1 MLPWY
6 QAHYNIAIAVVEAAT
21 GLASVLLVFVGF
33 LVSTARSF
41 SQRADE
47 RIVRRYENLARVGM
61 VNVAVCMVV
70 MLAGFS
76 WLFHPETVWLLKVWT
91 IGFPLAGWS
100 FLVYAAIAV
109 FMS

>member
-1 MLPWY
+1 VD
-6 QAHYNIAIAVVEAAT
+6 NTVSIAIAVVETAT

-33 LVSTARSF
+33 LVSTARSPG
-41 SQRADE
+41 ADK
-47 RIVRRYENLARVGM
+47 RIVRRYENLAKVGM

-76 WLFHPETVWLLKVWT
+76 WLFRPETVWLLKVWT

-109 FMS
+109 FMR